1 MEFNSSLVRE
11 KFVISAYDKL
21 DEEDAVVAL
30 SNRMVVNLVSDRTA
44 EREHYVVRAQNMHS
58 CVRFAAMIVREF
70 QDHGPIMNRRR
81 TFYWQDLWKEVVKGY
96 ERDWN
101 PNIWGVVYHKGR
113 PVFEAG
119 ERHPFLDIIEQCD
132 AVGNGE
138 YNESIKFAEEAFKKA
153 GKDVKIDY
161 DSNVALVVA
170 FKETEAKCG
179 VILRSANRTTTFN
192 FTAKPFKPSVPV
204 RISQSLT
211 VSAAFLE
218 GIQLAFQ
225 AGLYN
230 KKRAYKMIEKYTDED
245 RKGQRSVERVG
256 SLNRAINKYEQ
267 LYDVTYRPER
277 PNFSQAISDAEDVAH
292 TILAPQIQEM
302 IASGE
307 LDEGEWIE

>member
-11 KFVISAYDKL
+11 KFVISASNKL
-21 DEEDAVVAL
+21 DSDNDVIAL
-30 SNRMVVNLVSDRTA
+30 SNRMVVAMVSDRTA
-44 EREHYVVRAQNMHS
+44 ERETFVVRAQNMHS
-58 CVRFAAMIVREF
+58 CVRFAAMIIKEF
-70 QDHGPIMNRRR
+70 QDSGPIMVRRR
-81 TFYWQDLWKEVVKGY
+81 KFYWQDLWKEVVRGY

-113 PVFEAG
+113 VVFEDG
-119 ERHPFLDIIEQCD
+119 EHHPFLDVIEQCD
-132 AVGNGE
+132 AAQHGE
-138 YNESIKFAEEAFKKA
+138 YNQSIKFAEEAFRKA

-192 FTAKPFKPSVPV
+192 FTAKPKKSTTPI

-225 AGLYN
+225 AGMYN
-230 KKRAYKMIEKYTDED
+230 KKRTYKLIEKYSDED

-256 SLNRAINKYEQ
+256 SLNRAINKYEM

-277 PNFSQAISDAEDVAH
+277 PNFTKAISDAEDVAH
-292 TILAPQIQEM
+292 NILAPQIQEM

-307 LDEGEWIE
+307 LDESEWIE